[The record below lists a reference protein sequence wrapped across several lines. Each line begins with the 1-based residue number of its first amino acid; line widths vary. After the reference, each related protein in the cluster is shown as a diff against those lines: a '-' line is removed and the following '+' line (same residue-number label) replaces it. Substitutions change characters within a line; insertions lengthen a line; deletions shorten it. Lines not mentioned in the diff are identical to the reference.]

1 MDTINKTFMWDAHTW
16 YLSQAPQAYP
26 CKFFLAGVNFY
37 RFNAKNW
44 QFTVYF
50 AVITQKIG
58 NFLCILSWFT
68 RFLGVNFILQKFC
81 QCKKNG
87 KYQVC
92 TLLFN
97 ISTYNDKISESFDC
111 IRLCFNAI
119 CEYFVIKTVQVP
131 PQNPTALSSFRLTTY
146 KSPQT
151 ANKRKLLSILITLRN
166 RYWFHQISTIS
177 CFMR

>member
-1 MDTINKTFMWDAHTW
+1 MPHGLVVRWRGVLEHTHSSNHFI
-16 YLSQAPQAYP
+16 L
-26 CKFFLAGVNFY
+26 FIIL
-37 RFNAKNW
+37 
-44 QFTVYF
+44 
-50 AVITQKIG
+50 VITV
-58 NFLCILSWFT
+58 S
-68 RFLGVNFILQKFC
+68 
-81 QCKKNG
+81 
-87 KYQVC
+87 

-97 ISTYNDKISESFDC
+97 ISTNNDKIAESFDC

>member
-1 MDTINKTFMWDAHTW
+1 MRSCKKRMQYWEGVTNKSTVERVMGSVICPVALWWGGGEYWSTHTAQITSFCSS
-16 YLSQAPQAYP
+16 YLS
-26 CKFFLAGVNFY
+26 V
-37 RFNAKNW
+37 
-44 QFTVYF
+44 
-50 AVITQKIG
+50 
-58 NFLCILSWFT
+58 S
-68 RFLGVNFILQKFC
+68 
-81 QCKKNG
+81 
-87 KYQVC
+87 

-97 ISTYNDKISESFDC
+97 ISTNNDKIAESFDC